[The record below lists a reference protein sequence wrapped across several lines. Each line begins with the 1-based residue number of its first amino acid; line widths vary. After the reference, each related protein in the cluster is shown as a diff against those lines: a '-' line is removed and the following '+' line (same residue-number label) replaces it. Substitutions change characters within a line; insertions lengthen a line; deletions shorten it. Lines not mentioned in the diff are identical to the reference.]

1 MAFKDVIVDI
11 ETEKAQQRANEN
23 NRRDDSKVTAM
34 TSDGPVFLSQDNK
47 THHHSDDKQADK
59 PTSLQQES
67 LNKLCS
73 FSVIGFAKS
82 TKICGEKVLW
92 NTSQTIKL
100 TLNSVRPMA

>member
-1 MAFKDVIVDI
+1 MAFANIIVDI
-11 ETEKAQQRANEN
+11 EIEKAQQRANEN

-34 TSDGPVFLSQDNK
+34 TSDRPLFLCQDNH

-73 FSVIGFAKS
+73 LFAIGFAKKHKNLRREGLVEYQS
-82 TKICGEKVLW
+82 DH
-92 NTSQTIKL
+92 
-100 TLNSVRPMA
+100 